1 MRPLHQPTT
10 QTRLRPF
17 KPTQFGRYTLLM
29 PLATGGMGEIFLA
42 RLEGV
47 QGFEKQCVI
56 KKILPHLTQEEDFVT
71 RFVNEAKTLV
81 QLQHGSIAQV
91 LDMGLHEG
99 EPYLALE
106 FVDGKDLRKVAARA
120 RERNMPLPL
129 TFVLYTMSRV
139 LDALAYAH
147 RKRDDEEKEI
157 GLVHRDVSP
166 QNILISYEGEVKVI
180 DFGLAKSTL
189 NVSRTNPSIVLGKF
203 LYMSPEQARHTKV
216 DRRTDLYS
224 VGLCLYE
231 LVAGKN
237 PFDDVPPGELMAK
250 VASPNIAHIQ
260 QVEPLCPGPVAQTV
274 MKALAVD
281 PAQRYQTAEEF
292 RGRLMAV
299 LVDIDPSAGPESCS
313 KFMRDAFSAEYN
325 SERKLLASLREQ
337 RLTPVAAPIVVREP
351 EPLGSGKK
359 EVSTAVR
366 NLTEMAR
373 RSMEMPFGEELT
385 PMPTDPRR
393 LKGNAPPEWTPTPLA
408 RALDEQP
415 ELPRASPNK
424 IRPNEKPTSPNGG
437 LSFAPTP
444 RLKEDDGRAAQTD
457 RETMPSINLL
467 LSAAQIE
474 PLATPAPIA
483 VGELLAP
490 IPVLQAVSPWGSN
503 ETTTPAGLPFD
514 YARGDSP
521 MQLPAVMTSE
531 PSEVYEPGRMPV
543 PTAPV
548 VMEGRRPSLPVRPVV
563 APLPQALKNKAPP
576 DDRGDSTGKT
586 TTSRSGF
593 MWVVIPLL
601 AVLGVAGFVLYDL
614 YQDQLAKTLQ
624 EMERNQNPLRP
635 SNVDDRRR
643 EVEMQPN
650 EAEPVEPTVDGAP
663 DAASPVGVIAPVPA
677 VEAPVAA
684 PSAAAPDELMTLT
697 PAPSAPAP
705 PAAAKP
711 AAKPK
716 RGKR

>member
-1 MRPLHQPTT
+1 MPPLHQPTT

-29 PLATGGMGEIFLA
+29 PLASGGMGEIFLA

-129 TFVLYTMSRV
+129 TFVLYTMGRV

-189 NVSRTNPSIVLGKF
+189 NVARTNPSIVLGKF

-250 VASPNIAHIQ
+250 VASPTIANIQ

-281 PAQRYQTAEEF
+281 PAQRFQTAEEF

-299 LVDIDPSAGPESCS
+299 LVDIDPAAGPESCS
-313 KFMRDAFSAEYN
+313 RFMREAFSVEYN

-337 RLTPVAAPIVVREP
+337 RLAPAPAPVVVREP
-351 EPLGSGKK
+351 EQLGAKRD
-359 EVSTAVR
+359 VNTAVK
-366 NLTEMAR
+366 NLTEIAR

-393 LKGNAPPEWTPTPLA
+393 MRGSEPPEWTPTPVA
-408 RALDEQP
+408 RPA
-415 ELPRASPNK
+415 A
-424 IRPNEKPTSPNGG
+424 PTSG

-444 RLKEDDGRAAQTD
+444 RLKEDDGRATATD

-467 LSAAQIE
+467 IGPPSQGFDSRGDPVTSRAVVAVPDEAYRSGQL
-474 PLATPAPIA
+474 PI
-483 VGELLAP
+483 VGELIDP
-490 IPVLQAVSPWGSN
+490 IPVLRPNSPWSAN
-503 ETTTPAGLPFD
+503 ETTTPAGLPFET
-514 YARGDSP
+514 ARGESP
-521 MQLPAVMTSE
+521 ISLPAVMTSE
-531 PSEVYEPGRMPV
+531 PSETYAPGRMPV
-543 PTAPV
+543 A
-548 VMEGRRPSLPVRPVV
+548 MEGRRPSLPVRPVV
-563 APLPQALKNKAPP
+563 APLPQALKNTRPP
-576 DDRGDSTGKT
+576 AESAESTGKT

-614 YQDQLAKTLQ
+614 YQDQLEKTLQ
-624 EMERNQNPLRP
+624 EMERNQKPLGP
-635 SNVDDRRR
+635 SGIDDRRSR
-643 EVEMQPN
+643 EVEPQPRETDAPEN
-650 EAEPVEPTVDGAP
+650 EAPLEVLIPTPVAP
-663 DAASPVGVIAPVPA
+663 DAAPTASPDSELSNLTAPTPASPA
-677 VEAPVAA
+677 VK
-684 PSAAAPDELMTLT
+684 SQ
-697 PAPSAPAP
+697 
-705 PAAAKP
+705 
-711 AAKPK
+711 PK
-716 RGKR
+716 GGKKRR

>member
-1 MRPLHQPTT
+1 MPPLHQPTT

-17 KPTQFGRYTLLM
+17 KPIQFGRYTLLM

-91 LDMGLHEG
+91 LDMGLHDG

-106 FVDGKDLRKVAARA
+106 FVDGKDLRRVAARA
-120 RERNMPLPL
+120 IERNMPLPL
-129 TFVLYTMSRV
+129 TFVLYTMGRV

-147 RKRDDEEKEI
+147 RKRDDEENEI

-189 NVSRTNPSIVLGKF
+189 NVTRTSPGLVLGKF
-203 LYMSPEQARHTKV
+203 LYMSPEQARHAKV

-250 VASPNIAHIQ
+250 VATPNIPNIQ
-260 QVEPLCPGPVAQTV
+260 QVEPLCPGPVAQTI

-292 RGRLMAV
+292 RGKLMSV

-313 KFMRDAFSAEYN
+313 RFMREAFSVEYN

-337 RLTPVAAPIVVREP
+337 RVPFVPPPAREP
-351 EPLGSGKK
+351 EALGAKK
-359 EVSTAVR
+359 EASTAVR
-366 NLTEMAR
+366 NLTEMAK
-373 RSMEMPFGEELT
+373 RSMEVADVELT
-385 PMPTDPRR
+385 PMPTDPRQ
-393 LKGNAPPEWTPTPLA
+393 LKGKEAPDGSPAPLVA
-408 RALDEQP
+408 TAKLRPAERQP
-415 ELPRASPNK
+415 APS
-424 IRPNEKPTSPNGG
+424 SG

-444 RLKEDDGRAAQTD
+444 RLKEDDGRASKVD
-457 RETMPSINLL
+457 RETMPSINLG
-467 LSAAQIE
+467 LSAALE
-474 PLATPAPIA
+474 GVRPSGSVPII
-483 VGELLAP
+483 GQLLAP
-490 IPVLQAVSPWGSN
+490 VPVLQKVSPWSSN
-503 ETTTPAGLPFD
+503 ETTTPAGLPFEG
-514 YARGDSP
+514 ARGESP
-521 MQLPAVMTSE
+521 MSLPAVITSE

-543 PTAPV
+543 ASSSPATPMPIA
-548 VMEGRRPSLPVRPVV
+548 MEGRRASLPSRAVM
-563 APLPQALKNKAPP
+563 APLPQALKNRPP
-576 DDRGDSTGKT
+576 PEDGGDSTGKT
-586 TTSRSGF
+586 TMARSGF
-593 MWVVIPLL
+593 LWVVIPLV
-601 AVLGVAGFVLYDL
+601 AVLGVAAFVLNDVWD
-614 YQDQLAKTLQ
+614 DQIKGRDQ
-624 EMERNQNPLRP
+624 ETERNQTPRAT
-635 SNVDDRRR
+635 SVQDGRRR
-643 EVEMQPN
+643 EVEPRPLQDQEPADLAV
-650 EAEPVEPTVDGAP
+650 EEPVTPPPEPTAVVDAGAP
-663 DAASPVGVIAPVPA
+663 AVVAPPVLEEAADEVAPL
-677 VEAPVAA
+677 
-684 PSAAAPDELMTLT
+684 AAPD
-697 PAPSAPAP
+697 PKSAQKTKR
-705 PAAAKP
+705 KP
-711 AAKPK
+711 
-716 RGKR
+716 R

>member
-1 MRPLHQPTT
+1 MPPLHQPTT

-106 FVDGKDLRKVAARA
+106 FVDGKDMRKVAARA

-129 TFVLYTMSRV
+129 TFVLYTMGRV

-189 NVSRTNPSIVLGKF
+189 NVARTSPGLVLGKF

-250 VASPNIAHIQ
+250 VSTPNIPNIQ
-260 QVEPLCPGPVAQTV
+260 QIEPLCPGPVAQTV

-281 PAQRYQTAEEF
+281 PANRYQTAEEF
-292 RGRLMAV
+292 RGKLMSV

-313 KFMRDAFSAEYN
+313 RFMREAFSAEYN

-337 RLTPVAAPIVVREP
+337 RVPFVPPPVREP
-351 EPLGSGKK
+351 EALGAKK

-366 NLTEMAR
+366 NLTEMAK
-373 RSMEMPFGEELT
+373 RSMEMNIGEELT
-385 PMPTDPRR
+385 PMPTDPRQ
-393 LKGNAPPEWTPTPLA
+393 LKGKEAPEWTPTPLV
-408 RALDEQP
+408 RSLEEQP
-415 ELPRASPNK
+415 ELPRTGPAK
-424 IRPNEKPTSPNGG
+424 LRPNERPTAPSSG

-444 RLKEDDGRAAQTD
+444 RLKEDDGRSAKVD
-457 RETMPSINLL
+457 RETMPSINLQ
-467 LSAAQIE
+467 LSAAVPPMLE
-474 PLATPAPIA
+474 GVRPSGSVPII
-483 VGELLAP
+483 GQLLAP
-490 IPVLQAVSPWGSN
+490 IPVLQKASPWSAN
-503 ETTTPAGLPFD
+503 ETTTPAGLPLEG
-514 YARGDSP
+514 ARGESP
-521 MQLPAVMTSE
+521 MSLPAVITSE
-531 PSEVYEPGRMPV
+531 PSEVYEPGRMPIASS
-543 PTAPV
+543 PLATPMP
-548 VMEGRRPSLPVRPVV
+548 MEGRRASLPSRAAVV
-563 APLPQALKNKAPP
+563 APLPQALKNRPP
-576 DDRGDSTGKT
+576 PEDGGDSTGKT
-586 TTSRSGF
+586 TASRSGF
-593 MWVVIPLL
+593 MWVVIPLF
-601 AVLGVAGFVLYDL
+601 AVLGVAGFVLHDL
-614 YQDQLAKTLQ
+614 YQEQLEGGVR
-624 EMERNQNPLRP
+624 EMERNQTPRATSP
-635 SNVDDRRR
+635 QDGRRR
-643 EVEMQPN
+643 EVEPRAMPDL
-650 EAEPVEPTVDGAP
+650 EPMEPAPEVTTPPPEPPAAVVP
-663 DAASPVGVIAPVPA
+663 DAGPA
-677 VEAPVAA
+677 AVAA
-684 PSAAAPDELMTLT
+684 PPVVDESPDEV
-697 PAPSAPAP
+697 APLAP
-705 PAAAKP
+705 PGPKTAPKSKRKKP
-711 AAKPK
+711 
-716 RGKR
+716 

>member
-1 MRPLHQPTT
+1 MPGNGGVPTQNIVQCGPLHQPTT

-29 PLATGGMGEIFLA
+29 PLASGGMGEIFLA

-203 LYMSPEQARHTKV
+203 LYMSPEQARHAKV

-250 VASPNIAHIQ
+250 VATPTIANIQ

-292 RGRLMAV
+292 RGRLMSV
-299 LVDIDPSAGPESCS
+299 LVDIDPAAGPESCS
-313 KFMRDAFSAEYN
+313 RFMREAFAAEYN

-337 RLTPVAAPIVVREP
+337 RLPPPAAPVMVREP
-351 EPLGSGKK
+351 EPLGGGRK

-366 NLTEMAR
+366 NLTELAR
-373 RSMEMPFGEELT
+373 RSMGMPFGEELT
-385 PMPTDPRR
+385 PMPTDPRT
-393 LKGNAPPEWTPTPLA
+393 LKGHGPPELTPTPIA
-408 RALDEQP
+408 RGLDEQP
-415 ELPRASPNK
+415 ELPKGGPGRG
-424 IRPNEKPTSPNGG
+424 RVGDKPAGPAQ
-437 LSFAPTP
+437 LSFAPTA

-457 RETMPSINLL
+457 RETMPSINIQ
-467 LSAAQIE
+467 LSAVPELDPRGEPVTSRVHGVVLDEARGSGPQPILGELIE
-474 PLATPAPIA
+474 PGPPMLKPS
-483 VGELLAP
+483 
-490 IPVLQAVSPWGSN
+490 SPWSAN
-503 ETTTPAGLPFD
+503 ETTLPAGVAFE
-514 YARGDSP
+514 AERGDSP
-521 MQLPAVMTSE
+521 MALPAVMTSE
-531 PSEVYEPGRMPV
+531 PSETFEPGRVPV
-543 PTAPV
+543 L
-548 VMEGRRPSLPVRPVV
+548 MDGRRASMPMRPVV

-576 DDRGDSTGKT
+576 PEPAETTGKT
-586 TTSRSGF
+586 TTGRSGF

-614 YQDQLAKTLQ
+614 YEDQLAKQLQ
-624 EMERNQNPLRP
+624 EMER
-635 SNVDDRRR
+635 
-643 EVEMQPN
+643 
-650 EAEPVEPTVDGAP
+650 
-663 DAASPVGVIAPVPA
+663 
-677 VEAPVAA
+677 
-684 PSAAAPDELMTLT
+684 
-697 PAPSAPAP
+697 
-705 PAAAKP
+705 
-711 AAKPK
+711 
-716 RGKR
+716 